1 MWYIPTLSVSLQ
13 MLFHV
18 VHSVKVLVTD
28 WAGEG
33 CPIMGGPLMSEKVVL
48 HGKCLLADIAGEPL

>member
-1 MWYIPTLSVSLQ
+1 

-48 HGKCLLADIAGEPL
+48 LGKCLLADIAGEPL